1 MPKTLLILGIV
12 IITSWYYP
20 TNKMSRALLATGFCL
35 VMLLESITLMS
46 FTQTLAVLTILQENE
61 FSLGMLVL
69 EYNYTKNIGRLQS

>member
-1 MPKTLLILGIV
+1 
-12 IITSWYYP
+12 
-20 TNKMSRALLATGFCL
+20 MSRALLATGFCL

>member
-1 MPKTLLILGIV
+1 
-12 IITSWYYP
+12 
-20 TNKMSRALLATGFCL
+20 MSRALLATGFCL

-61 FSLGMLVL
+61 FSLGVLVL